1 MVARVYG
8 AFTLLV
14 VVNGQDVRVQCSM
27 CGLIRE
33 ATVDRSESTEAAMRL
48 HIASHIH
55 FITKRSE
62 HYNPVR
68 QPQQDGDDG

>member
-1 MVARVYG
+1 MARVYG

-33 ATVDRSESTEAAMRL
+33 SVVDRSEGTEAAMRA

-55 FITKRSE
+55 YISKRAA

-68 QPQQDGDDG
+68 QPQPFDEDE